1 MGQTKKTTPAARYEI
16 KVSTNALQNIRE
28 ITGYIAFV
36 QQQPMNAI
44 RVGDAI
50 DRTIQRVAQRPTAFK
65 EVAELPTVS
74 KMYRRAVCSSWSVIF
89 RIKNEGVLILGI
101 IHTASRSSKLKV
113 LRKIK

>member
-1 MGQTKKTTPAARYEI
+1 MGQRKKATPASHFEITVSANAR
-16 KVSTNALQNIRE
+16 QNIRE

-36 QQQPMNAI
+36 QKQPMNAI

-50 DRTIQRVAQRPTAFK
+50 DATMRRIATTPTAFK
-65 EVAELPTVS
+65 EVVEIPTVS
-74 KMYRRAVCSSWSVIF
+74 KMYRRAICLSWSIIF
-89 RIKNEGVLILGI
+89 RIKNADVLILGI